1 MPLIR
6 LDTTETIPADQK
18 AALCQ
23 KLSKACAGTIGKP
36 ESYQM
41 AVVRD
46 GVAMSFAG
54 TPGPVAFVE
63 VRSIGGLTP
72 EVNRK
77 LAEKVCKLVTETL
90 KIPGER
96 IYLNMLD
103 VPATAWGHD
112 GDTFAGM

>member
-6 LDTTETIPADQK
+6 LETTETIPADQK
-18 AALCQ
+18 IALCQ
-23 KLSKACAGTIGKP
+23 RLSRACAETIGKP

-46 GVAMSFAG
+46 GVAMAFAG
-54 TPGPVAFVE
+54 KPGPAAFVD

-77 LAEKVCKLVTETL
+77 LAERVCKLVTESL
-90 KIPGER
+90 RIPGER

-103 VPATAWGHD
+103 VPGSSWGHD
-112 GDTFAGM
+112 GETFAGM